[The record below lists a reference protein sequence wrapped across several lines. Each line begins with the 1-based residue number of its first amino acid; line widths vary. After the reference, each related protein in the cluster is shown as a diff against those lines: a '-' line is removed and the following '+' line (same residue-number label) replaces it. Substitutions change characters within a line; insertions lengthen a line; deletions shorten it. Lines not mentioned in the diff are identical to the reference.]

1 MASCLA
7 CAAMDIGYLQHLDGH
22 RHSTKSRGES
32 GLPWKTPGLHTK
44 SLCVPKATFAD
55 VLCMRLTQR

>member
-32 GLPWKTPGLHTK
+32 GLHTK